1 MQRKRLIIVLV
12 LALVTGIG
20 AGFVVLDYLSKPMES
35 VAAEATRT
43 RPVVVAARDLAAGTI
58 LQPLDVKVV
67 EWPASLAPASY
78 SSDESVVIGRGL
90 IAHVTADEPLL
101 ESKLAERGQG
111 GGLPVVIPDGMR
123 AVSVKV
129 DEVIGV
135 AGFVLPGTRVDVL
148 ATFADGGDRQE
159 AVTRVI
165 LQNVEALAA
174 GQTTQPDAQG
184 TPKTVP
190 VITLL
195 VSPEEAEDLTLAAT
209 QGQIQ
214 LALRG
219 TLDQESIR
227 TDGSRVGGLVRG
239 AQPAAAPRPRV
250 ASRTGSSGQQVI
262 TYNGS
267 EKTVTEFR

>member
-1 MQRKRLIIVLV
+1 MQRKRILIVLGF
-12 LALVTGIG
+12 ALLCGIG
-20 AGFVVLDYLSKPMES
+20 AGFMIFEYLRAPMES
-35 VAAEATRT
+35 VAAPTDRT

-58 LQPLDVKVV
+58 LQPLDIKVV
-67 EWPASLAPASY
+67 EWPAALAPATY
-78 SSDESVVIGRGL
+78 ASDEAAVLGRGL
-90 IAHVTADEPLL
+90 VAHVSADEPLL
-101 ESKLAERGQG
+101 EAKLAQSGQ

-148 ATFADGGDRQE
+148 ATFGDRDE

-184 TPKTVP
+184 KPQTVP

-219 TLDQESIR
+219 TLDQESVR

-239 AQPAAAPRPRV
+239 ATTEPVRRV
-250 ASRTGSSGQQVI
+250 AASTVPRSSSQRVI
-262 TYNGS
+262 TYNGA
-267 EKTVTEFR
+267 EKTVAEF

>member
-1 MQRKRLIIVLV
+1 MQRKRMLIVLGF
-12 LALVTGIG
+12 ALVTGIG
-20 AGFVVLDYLSKPMES
+20 AGFMVLEYLRSPLET
-35 VAAEATRT
+35 VAAETDQT
-43 RPVVVAARDLAAGTI
+43 RPVVVATRALAAGTI
-58 LQPLDVKVV
+58 LGPMDIKVV
-67 EWPASLAPASY
+67 EWPAELAPAAY
-78 SSDESVVIGRGL
+78 LSDQSAVLGRGVVSA
-90 IAHVTADEPLL
+90 ISAEEPLL
-101 ESKLAERGQG
+101 DAKLARRGQG
-111 GGLPVVIPDGMR
+111 GGLPVVIPEGMR

-148 ATFADGGDRQE
+148 ATFGDGQE

-174 GQTTQPDAQG
+174 GQTTQPDAEGKPQ
-184 TPKTVP
+184 TVP

-195 VSPEEAEDLTLAAT
+195 VTPEEAEDLTLAAT

-219 TLDQESIR
+219 ILDEENIL
-227 TDGSRVGGLVRG
+227 TDGSRVGGLVHA
-239 AQPAAAPRPRV
+239 AQPKPAPSPAARPS
-250 ASRTGSSGQQVI
+250 SRNSSSQRVI

-267 EKTVTEFR
+267 EKTVAEF

>member
-1 MQRKRLIIVLV
+1 MIIVLG
-12 LALVTGIG
+12 LALLSGIG
-20 AGFVVLDYLSKPMES
+20 AGFVVLDYLRAPMVS
-35 VAAEATRT
+35 VAAETTQT
-43 RPVVVAARDLAAGTI
+43 RPVVLAARDLAAGTI
-58 LQPLDVKVV
+58 LQPLDIKVV
-67 EWPASLAPASY
+67 QWPAGLAPPTY
-78 SSDESVVIGRGL
+78 LSDESAVLGRGL

-101 ESKLAERGQG
+101 EAKLAMPGQG
-111 GGLPVVIPDGMR
+111 GGLSVVIPEGMR

-148 ATFADGGDRQE
+148 ATFAEDGDRDV

-165 LQNVEALAA
+165 LQNVETLAA
-174 GQTTQPDAQG
+174 GQTTQPDAEGKPQ
-184 TPKTVP
+184 TVP

-209 QGQIQ
+209 EGQIQ

-219 TLDQESIR
+219 SLDQESVR

-239 AQPAAAPRPRV
+239 TRAEPARPVAASSRV
-250 ASRTGSSGQQVI
+250 ASSRERVI
-262 TYNGS
+262 TYNGA
-267 EKTVTEFR
+267 EKTVTEF

>member
-1 MQRKRLIIVLV
+1 MQRKRMWIVLGI
-12 LALVTGIG
+12 ALVCGIG
-20 AGFVVLDYLSKPMES
+20 AGFMIFEYLRAPEVS
-35 VAAEATRT
+35 AASPAHT
-43 RPVVVAARDLAAGTI
+43 RPVVVAARELAAGTI

-67 EWPASLAPASY
+67 EWPAELAPASY
-78 SSDESVVIGRGL
+78 LRDASQVVGRG
-90 IAHVTADEPLL
+90 IVAHVAADEPLIGA
-101 ESKLAERGQG
+101 KLALPGQ

-148 ATFADGGDRQE
+148 ATFGDRE
-159 AVTRVI
+159 SAVTRVI
-165 LQNVEALAA
+165 LQNVETVAA

-184 TPKTVP
+184 KPQTVP

-195 VSPEEAEDLTLAAT
+195 VTPEEAEDLTLAAT
-209 QGQIQ
+209 QGRIQ

-219 TLDQESIR
+219 ALDQKNVR

-239 AQPAAAPRPRV
+239 AAPEPVRRVVPESRPRP
-250 ASRTGSSGQQVI
+250 SSAQRVI
-262 TYNGS
+262 TYNGA
-267 EKTVTEFR
+267 EKSVAEF

>member
-1 MQRKRLIIVLV
+1 MQRKRILIVLGF
-12 LALVTGIG
+12 ALVCGIG
-20 AGFVVLDYLSKPMES
+20 AGFMIFEYLRAPEES
-35 VAAEATRT
+35 VAAPTDRT

-58 LQPLDVKVV
+58 LQPLDIKVV
-67 EWPASLAPASY
+67 EWPAELAPATY
-78 SSDESVVIGRGL
+78 ARNEAAVLGRGL
-90 IAHVTADEPLL
+90 VAHVSADEPLL
-101 ESKLAERGQG
+101 EAKLAQAGQ

-129 DEVIGV
+129 NEVIGV

-148 ATFADGGDRQE
+148 ATFGDGNE

-184 TPKTVP
+184 KPQTVP

-219 TLDQESIR
+219 TLDQESVR

-239 AQPAAAPRPRV
+239 ATAEPVRRV
-250 ASRTGSSGQQVI
+250 AASAASRSSAQRVI
-262 TYNGS
+262 TYNGA
-267 EKTVTEFR
+267 EKTVAEF

>member
-1 MQRKRLIIVLV
+1 MIIVLG
-12 LALVTGIG
+12 LALLSGMG
-20 AGFVVLDYLSKPMES
+20 AGFVVLEYLRSPIES
-35 VAAEATRT
+35 VAAETSRT

-58 LQPLDVKVV
+58 LQPIDIKVIQ
-67 EWPASLAPASY
+67 WPADLAPATY
-78 SSDESVVIGRGL
+78 PSDESAILGRGL
-90 IAHVTADEPLL
+90 VAHVSADEPLL
-101 ESKLAERGQG
+101 ETKLAQRGQG
-111 GGLPVVIPDGMR
+111 GGLPVVIPEGMR

-148 ATFADGGDRQE
+148 ATFAVGGDRDD

-184 TPKTVP
+184 KPQTVP

-239 AQPAAAPRPRV
+239 AQAEPVRRV
-250 ASRTGSSGQQVI
+250 ATGSRATSSSQRVI
-262 TYNGS
+262 TYNGA
-267 EKTVTEFR
+267 EKTVTDF

>member
-1 MQRKRLIIVLV
+1 MQRKRILIVLGF
-12 LALVTGIG
+12 ALLCGIG
-20 AGFVVLDYLSKPMES
+20 AGFMIFEYLRAPVDS
-35 VAAEATRT
+35 VAAPTDRT

-58 LQPLDVKVV
+58 LQPLDIKVV
-67 EWPASLAPASY
+67 EWPAELAPATY
-78 SSDESVVIGRGL
+78 ASDEAAVLGRGL
-90 IAHVTADEPLL
+90 VAHVSADEPLL
-101 ESKLAERGQG
+101 EAKLAQSGQ

-148 ATFADGGDRQE
+148 ATFGDRDA

-184 TPKTVP
+184 KPQTVP

-219 TLDQESIR
+219 TLDQESVR

-239 AQPAAAPRPRV
+239 ATTEPVRRVAASAAPRSPSQR
-250 ASRTGSSGQQVI
+250 VI
-262 TYNGS
+262 TYNGA
-267 EKTVTEFR
+267 EKTVAEF

>member
-1 MQRKRLIIVLV
+1 MQRKRMIVVLG
-12 LALVTGIG
+12 LALLAGIG
-20 AGFVVLDYLSKPMES
+20 AGFAVLRYLQTPTES
-35 VAAEATRT
+35 LATQTST
-43 RPVVVAARDLAAGTI
+43 RPVVVAARDVAAGSI
-58 LQPLDVKVV
+58 LQPLDIKVV
-67 EWPASLAPASY
+67 EWPADLAPASY
-78 SSDESVVIGRGL
+78 PSDQSAVLGRGL
-90 IAHVTADEPLL
+90 LAHVQADEPIL
-101 ESKLAERGQG
+101 ESKLANRGAG
-111 GGLPVVIPDGMR
+111 GGLPVVIPEGMR
-123 AVSVKV
+123 AISVKV

-148 ATFADGGDRQE
+148 ATFAVGGYSED

-184 TPKTVP
+184 KPQTVP

-195 VSPEEAEDLTLAAT
+195 VTPEEAEDLTLAAT

-219 TLDQESIR
+219 TLDQQNVT
-227 TDGSRVGGLVRG
+227 TDGSHVGGLVRG
-239 AQPAAAPRPRV
+239 SQPQPTRRAAAPSKP
-250 ASRTGSSGQQVI
+250 ATSGQQVI

-267 EKTVTEFR
+267 EKTVTAF